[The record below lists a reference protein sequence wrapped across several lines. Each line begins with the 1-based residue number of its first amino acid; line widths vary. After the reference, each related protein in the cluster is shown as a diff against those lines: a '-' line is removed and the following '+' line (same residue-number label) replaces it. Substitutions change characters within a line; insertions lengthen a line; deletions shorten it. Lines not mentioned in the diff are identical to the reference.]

1 MIAVAT
7 TVAMVVA
14 IAVAVAVAA
23 VASLTVVLG
32 RRVRDDTALATI
44 QRR

>member
-14 IAVAVAVAA
+14 IAVAVAA